1 MPIARRVEST
11 LSLTD
16 NMTGREPVN
25 IRRLLRENEQYAA
38 ASQYAQDVQRG
49 DAVSSWH
56 EHQSRKSSRP
66 EQMPQGNLQSVDL
79 KVVSCAPKDRMQ
91 RK

>member
-1 MPIARRVEST
+1 
-11 LSLTD
+11 
-16 NMTGREPVN
+16 MTGREPVN
-25 IRRLLRENEQYAA
+25 IRRLLRENEQYAGA
-38 ASQYAQDVQRG
+38 EHYAQDVQRG

-66 EQMPQGNLQSVDL
+66 EQMPEGNLQSVDL
-79 KVVSCAPKDRMQ
+79 KIVSFSPKDRMQ